1 MIGFEMTA
9 TSNIGF
15 DNRVSKSQEG
25 DSWLLKKMLSP
36 FAPKGAEMFTPD
48 MLGAVDSQFVNLRNI
63 LVNQIGGITNS
74 FYVLITGD
82 FKATIKFLPETPANI
97 QIWRFLHNINLNAEE
112 MGVHVMKALCETILV
127 FDDYV
132 TVNYVFG
139 GKGLPVLT
147 VDIKL

>member
-15 DNRVSKSQEG
+15 NNWVGKHAEG
-25 DSWLLKKMLSP
+25 EMWLLKKMLSP
-36 FAPKGAEMFTPD
+36 FSPKGIEMFTPD
-48 MLGAVDSQFVNLRNI
+48 MLSAVDSGFVNLRNV

-74 FYVLITGD
+74 FYVHLTGD
-82 FKATIKFLPETPANI
+82 FRATIKFKKETPANV
-97 QIWRFLHNINLNAEE
+97 QIWHFLHCINLNAEE

-132 TVNYVFG
+132 TANLVFG
-139 GKGLPVLT
+139 GKTIPVLT